1 MMELTDEIILKIDNL
16 LNEWS
21 LPALELG
28 ITAHNKEDIPVI
40 YAKDPIFMEY
50 YNGIK
55 CGKTADEMREICL
68 PKYIRRE
75 LKQLKITE

>member
-1 MMELTDEIILKIDNL
+1 MIELTDEIILKIDNL
-16 LNEWS
+16 LDKWS

-28 ITAHNKEDIPVI
+28 ITAHNKEDIPVK
-40 YAKDPIFMEY
+40 YAENPIFVEY

-55 CGKTADEMREICL
+55 KGKTADQMRDICL

-75 LKQLKITE
+75 LNKNN

>member
-1 MMELTDEIILKIDNL
+1 MIELTDEIILRIDNL

-28 ITAHNKEDIPVI
+28 ITAHNNEDIPVR
-40 YAKDPIFMEY
+40 YANDLIFVEY

-55 CGKTADEMREICL
+55 CGKTADEMRDIYL

-75 LKQLKITE
+75 LSKNN